1 MGKNNTT
8 TDTLTSLL
16 CCPCRCLFCGL
27 LSCILSVLASLLI
40 TAGLVALALYLLFRP
55 HVIQATVDA
64 ADLATFTM
72 EPRTWI
78 LRYNLTVDVHLRN
91 PNKRIAIDYRAVQAR
106 AFYQGQH
113 FDRHVDLPD
122 FFQDA
127 GETALLAPQFLGH
140 IPLVGGAA
148 AAGFRRE
155 AAENATFTIHVEIE
169 SRTKLKVWVLTLP
182 GPSPKIDCTLR
193 IRRRRRDDT
202 GELPPGSFHPTQC
215 RVSFFC

>member
-1 MGKNNTT
+1 MGKNKTT
-8 TDTLTSLL
+8 TDSLTSLL

-27 LSCILSVLASLLI
+27 LSCILSVLASVLI

-64 ADLATFTM
+64 ADLVTFTM
-72 EPRTWI
+72 ETRTWI
-78 LRYNLTVDVHLRN
+78 LHYDLTVDAHLRN